1 MRRFLAVVATVL
13 VMSQGTAYMQSR
25 KTLDVYE
32 IDVEGGQST
41 LFISPSGESLLVD
54 AGSAGE
60 RDAGRIVDTAKKAGL
75 TQIDYLLVTHYDGD
89 HVGGV
94 KDVSDRIPVKNFVD
108 YGTRLKPPAAP
119 PLTEQQ
125 QANTDRANAAYAD
138 VVSKGNHILVK
149 PGDTLPINGL
159 DVRIVSGAQHVI
171 AKPLP
176 GAGAPNPLCREY
188 VAHPVDATENI
199 NSLGLVVGAFGRFR
213 MLDLGDLTWNLE
225 HDLAC
230 PNNLIGTIDVYLTTH
245 HGLARSGAPALVEA
259 IAPRVA
265 LMNNGP
271 RKGGSVETW
280 DTLRKTKS
288 IQDIWQL
295 HYSVQRPLSAN
306 FEEKADPGGPGFNSP
321 DDFIANL
328 EPATPAAPPAP
339 PVAPG
344 PAAGA
349 PGRGTPAPPHSPAYF
364 LKVSVQPDGSFSV
377 TNSRNGFSKNYKAG
391 AKR

>member
-1 MRRFLAVVATVL
+1 MRQFLAVVASVL
-13 VMSQGTAYMQSR
+13 VMFQGTAYMQGR

-41 LFISPSGESLLVD
+41 LFVSPSGESLLVD
-54 AGSAGE
+54 AGSPGE
-60 RDAGRIVDTAKKAGL
+60 RDAGRIVDTAKQAGL
-75 TQIDYLLVTHYDGD
+75 TQLDYLLVTHYDGD

-94 KDVSDRIPVKNFVD
+94 KDVSDRITVKNFVD

-119 PLTEQQ
+119 APTEQQ
-125 QANTDRANAAYAD
+125 QANQDRATAAYLD
-138 VVSKGNHILVK
+138 VVARGNHILVK
-149 PGDTLPINGL
+149 PGDTLPIKGL
-159 DVRIVSGAQHVI
+159 DVQIVSGAQHVI
-171 AKPLP
+171 TKPLP
-176 GAGAPNPLCREY
+176 GAGAPNPLCRDY
-188 VAHPVDATENI
+188 VGHPVDTTENI
-199 NSLGLVVGAFGRFR
+199 NSLGLVIGAFGRFR

-259 IAPRVA
+259 IAPRAV
-265 LMNNGP
+265 LINNGP
-271 RKGGSVETW
+271 RKGSSVETW

-288 IQDIWQL
+288 VQDIWEL
-295 HYSVQRPLSAN
+295 HYSVERPASAN

-321 DDFIANL
+321 EDFIANL
-328 EPATPAAPPAP
+328 EPATPPAA
-339 PVAPG
+339 PVAPS

-349 PGRGTPAPPHSPAYF
+349 PGRGTPVPAHSPAYF

-377 TNSRNGFSKNYKAG
+377 TNSRNGFSKKYKAG